1 MAKNKG
7 ISIGS
12 SPIGSEGFAHPSA
25 RTRRS
30 VDHGGS
36 PTDETVY
43 PGR

>member
-1 MAKNKG
+1 MANKG

-12 SPIGSEGFAHPSA
+12 SPIGSEGFCTPLSKDKAK
-25 RTRRS
+25 RK
-30 VDHGGS
+30 GGS